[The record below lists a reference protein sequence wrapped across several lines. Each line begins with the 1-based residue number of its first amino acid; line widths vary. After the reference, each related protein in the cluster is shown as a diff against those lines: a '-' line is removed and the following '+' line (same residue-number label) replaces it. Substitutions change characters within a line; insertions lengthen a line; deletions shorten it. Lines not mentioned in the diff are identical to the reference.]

1 MNVSFP
7 SREFDDAV
15 AAVCHGGA
23 SDEQMRALNVLLRQ
37 HSAARDEYIL
47 RLEIHSRLASEPDLF
62 GWANHNLNEV
72 TLADQRI
79 TLPQG
84 VTCAHAP
91 RRARHWKLAGLGT
104 LAACVAVFAVG
115 LTAIRI
121 WRPAE
126 QTEAT
131 SKAVAML
138 DRAVN
143 ARWDQSGESPRL
155 AAPLEP
161 GRLQLKSGLAQVVF
175 YSGARIVIEGPTDL
189 EIISASEAACRG
201 GRLMAEVPSQ
211 ARGFRI
217 RTPQMDVTDLG
228 GSFGLDVKDRRE
240 ELQVFEGTV
249 GLQSTATK
257 EKQTLQEGAGAVVEG
272 ARPVRLITAAPATFA
287 PLFDLKAKSV
297 AAVTRR
303 YNAWRNTCRQLH
315 QDQSLLVH
323 FNFERAASADWR
335 LRNSG
340 NEKMV
345 SDATIV
351 GCQWVEGRWPEK
363 RALEFQGVSDRV
375 RLNIPG
381 EYDGLTLAAWVRVQ
395 GLDRKL
401 NSLFMC
407 DGFERG
413 TVHWLIRRDGVLGLT
428 IVGSGSEEFQLA
440 ASPPVVT
447 LDQFGMW
454 LHLAVVLD
462 GRAGRV
468 AHYVNGR
475 PVAETALRIK
485 PPFRI
490 GAAELGNW
498 NAKGFPEDDPF
509 MIRNFSGAMDEF
521 GLFSRA
527 LSSNEIRGLYAE
539 GKPHPE
545 PQQDAEQFP
554 K

>member
-1 MNVSFP
+1 MTVGFP

-15 AAVCHGGA
+15 AAVCHGVA

-37 HSAARDEYIL
+37 HAAARDEYIL
-47 RLEIHSRLASEPDLF
+47 RLELHSRLASEPDLF
-62 GWANHNLNEV
+62 GLANRGLREISSAEQ
-72 TLADQRI
+72 LSA
-79 TLPQG
+79 LSQG
-84 VTCAHAP
+84 IAGIHAP
-91 RRARHWKLAGLGT
+91 RRARRWKLAGFGA
-104 LAACVAVFAVG
+104 LAACVTFLAVG
-115 LTAIRI
+115 LTASRI

-126 QTEAT
+126 QTVAT

-143 ARWDQSGESPRL
+143 AQWDPSGEIPQL

-175 YSGARIVIEGPTDL
+175 YSGARIVIEGPTEL
-189 EIISASEAACRG
+189 EIISASEALCHV
-201 GRLMAEVPSQ
+201 GRLTAEVPSQ
-211 ARGFRI
+211 AQGFRI
-217 RTPQMDVTDLG
+217 RTPHMDVTDLG
-228 GSFGLDVKDRRE
+228 ASFGLDVKDRGA
-240 ELQVFEGTV
+240 ELHVFEGTV
-249 GLQSTATK
+249 ELQSAAAN

-272 ARPVRLITAAPATFA
+272 ARPARLINADPAAFA
-287 PLFDLKAKSV
+287 SLFDLKAMSV

-323 FNFERAASADWR
+323 FDFERAASADWR

-340 NEKMV
+340 NENTV
-345 SDATIV
+345 SDATLV

-363 RALEFQGVSDRV
+363 HALEFQGVSDRV
-375 RLNIPG
+375 RLNVPG

-407 DGFERG
+407 DGFAPG
-413 TVHWLIRRDGVLGLT
+413 TIHWLLRRDGVLGLT
-428 IVGSGSEEFQLA
+428 IVGAGSEKFQLA
-440 ASPPVVT
+440 ASPSVIT

-462 GRAGRV
+462 GAAGRV
-468 AHYVNGR
+468 VHYVNGR
-475 PVAETALRIK
+475 PVAEAALRIK

-527 LSSNEIRGLYAE
+527 LSSDEVRGLYAE

-545 PQQDAEQFP
+545 SLQDVEQSP
-554 K
+554 E